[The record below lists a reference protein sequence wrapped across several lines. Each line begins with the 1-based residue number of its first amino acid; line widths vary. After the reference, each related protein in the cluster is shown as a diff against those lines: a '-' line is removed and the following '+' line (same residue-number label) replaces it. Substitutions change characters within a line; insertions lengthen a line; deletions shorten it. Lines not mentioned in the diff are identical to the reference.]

1 MSFAAVKVGN
11 RPAQLGG
18 KALESSPQRSLF
30 KINLPGV
37 TRFLVCAQGTKKKA
51 GGILGSP
58 GEVSRMAPGD
68 TAVTSGCSPTR
79 REQRKEPH
87 FTFQCKDLGIWVRI
101 R

>member
-37 TRFLVCAQGTKKKA
+37 TRFLVCAQGTKKKLVA
-51 GGILGSP
+51 SWGAQVRCLGWL
-58 GEVSRMAPGD
+58 R
-68 TAVTSGCSPTR
+68 VTLR
-79 REQRKEPH
+79 
-87 FTFQCKDLGIWVRI
+87 
-101 R
+101 

>member
-37 TRFLVCAQGTKKKA
+37 TRFLVGAQGTKKKLVA
-51 GGILGSP
+51 SWGAQVRCLGWL
-58 GEVSRMAPGD
+58 R
-68 TAVTSGCSPTR
+68 VTLR
-79 REQRKEPH
+79 
-87 FTFQCKDLGIWVRI
+87 
-101 R
+101 